1 MKYLCNLLA
10 MFPMLPYSLDMEQ
23 IANQIFTGEDTMKV
37 DTVVVELA
45 PFEYVV
51 NIVMTDAERVA
62 GIREFIA
69 ATKIHDPNN
78 VAAIAMAERQLAA
91 VINGE
96 DA

>member
-1 MKYLCNLLA
+1 MI
-10 MFPMLPYSLDMEQ
+10 LDMEQ

-37 DTVVVELA
+37 ETVVVELA

-69 ATKIHDPNN
+69 DTKIHDPNN